1 MGDKF
6 KKMLG
11 RSTRSGS
18 MTRRA
23 LSLEDNNQNQ
33 ELGGNNDTTPSLQ
46 EEDQVESDPETFASI
61 LEGIRRSNDTIS
73 DQVIPPRQQLVP
85 TTNDF
90 ILSPSTVPPPTPN
103 SRAGSI
109 TQNLGNSRGND
120 SQEELLEAI
129 EDFKNAD

>member
-1 MGDKF
+1 
-6 KKMLG
+6 
-11 RSTRSGS
+11 

-90 ILSPSTVPPPTPN
+90 ILSPSTIPPPTPN

-129 EDFKNAD
+129 EDFKNSDWTE